1 MAFFRNRAVNLLN
14 LHYGIHSIALSG
26 GAAFFVI
33 YLLNSGVPIPGVLVS
48 LALILMSR
56 FVIRPIVVGL
66 AARWGLRV
74 MVVAGTMLSA
84 LQYPLLAEVDG
95 AGFALAALIAVAAVG
110 DTVYWTTYHAYFAA
124 LGDDRLRG
132 QQIGVREA
140 IATVVGIASPLL
152 TGWMLVTFGPRVAF
166 GTTSVIV
173 ALAAL
178 PILRAPEVKVAAHG
192 RYYI

>member
-14 LHYGIHSIALSG
+14 LHYGIHSVALSG

-33 YLLNSGVPIPGVLVS
+33 YLLNSGVPVPGVLVS
-48 LALILMSR
+48 LALILMAR
-56 FVIRPIVVGL
+56 FVIRPIVVGF

-95 AGFALAALIAVAAVG
+95 VGFALAALIAVAAVG

-132 QQIGVREA
+132 QKLGCAKPSRPSS
-140 IATVVGIASPLL
+140 ASP
-152 TGWMLVTFGPRVAF
+152 
-166 GTTSVIV
+166 
-173 ALAAL
+173 
-178 PILRAPEVKVAAHG
+178 APC
-192 RYYI
+192 